1 MSFKYLVFCVILLL
15 SLLTL
20 FFYLFNNPPYKAK
33 TTDECIR
40 ERDCVWYAFSKLA
53 NFKTMPDSSVRLI
66 SKWGRDIQIVAIDD
80 NDGRGVQKIQET
92 INYIQPHIP
101 YKISIEKKFNILI
114 LFSDDIVND
123 VLYKYRDEFRKT
135 YGSDVVAEAV
145 IRNRTKNPGCFY
157 AISHFKDDGYV
168 GGAVIISNRDDENS
182 TQCIRNSVVKVVAF
196 ENPIHNFPFSVANF
210 PEIKGQMPT
219 KLDSILMDMLYDPRF
234 DQMKSA
240 NQAEHVFDEIYKEKF
255 LVLNQ

>member
-1 MSFKYLVFCVILLL
+1 MSFKYLVLCVILLL

-20 FFYLFNNPPYKAK
+20 FCFLFNNPPYKAK

-53 NFKTMPDSSVRLI
+53 NFRTMPNGSVRLI
-66 SKWGRDIQIVAIDD
+66 SKWHENIQIVIIDD
-80 NDGRGVQKIQET
+80 IDGSGAQKILDT

-101 YKISIEKKFNILI
+101 YKISIEKRFNVLI

-135 YGSDVVAEAV
+135 YGSDMVAEAV

-157 AISHFKDDGYV
+157 AIAQLKDGGYV
-168 GGAVIISNRDDENS
+168 GGAVIISSRDEENS
-182 TQCIRNSVVKVVAF
+182 YQCIRNSVVKVAAF
-196 ENPIHNFPFSVANF
+196 QNPIHNFPFSVANF

-240 NQAEHVFDEIYKEKF
+240 NQAEHVFDEIYKEKL